1 MKNTVG
7 LKTVTN
13 QKQDKKLWI
22 KTSKGEFTA
31 MNLVKIEQND
41 NSYYTYYKAEL
52 HNDTQMT
59 VADLKNQM
67 GGYVGDSSQAV
78 FDDIEEGKNID
89 FFSEKRAL
97 KHFGKGEEYCVIA
110 IYDNLMNIVKKKSY
124 KTSRHV
130 TVPLEGLKSHLF
142 GFDRRDKEFY
152 AKIIELNP
160 VFQRGNVWTQEQQI
174 TFVENFIRNPQSV
187 NKQIYF
193 NDGCIFNKL
202 EPNAENSYIAGK
214 YCCLDGLQRL
224 TALLDFID
232 GKFAIFDGQLTY
244 EMIEDSPNKFEILS
258 DCMLDFN
265 DMLFKTNQE
274 VIDFYVDFNS
284 AGTVHS
290 QEEIERVKSLLGK

>member
-97 KHFGKGEEYCVIA
+97 PAEIEAQEALIEIEKIIKEKAEKGSTSVI
-110 IYDNLMNIVKKKSY
+110 IREQPYSDYLMYSSDNPVSKIVVDTLRKN
-124 KTSRHV
+124 
-130 TVPLEGLKSHLF
+130 
-142 GFDRRDKEFY
+142 GFDVDLFY
-152 AKIIELNP
+152 YEGQFVDYGLRIE
-160 VFQRGNVWTQEQQI
+160 W
-174 TFVENFIRNPQSV
+174 
-187 NKQIYF
+187 
-193 NDGCIFNKL
+193 
-202 EPNAENSYIAGK
+202 
-214 YCCLDGLQRL
+214 
-224 TALLDFID
+224 
-232 GKFAIFDGQLTY
+232 
-244 EMIEDSPNKFEILS
+244 
-258 DCMLDFN
+258 
-265 DMLFKTNQE
+265 
-274 VIDFYVDFNS
+274 
-284 AGTVHS
+284 S
-290 QEEIERVKSLLGK
+290 QVK